1 MISSIS
7 EKFAA
12 TKISDSEVVYTFT
25 YELEIKF
32 WELNLWSGKSNQQ
45 KLMSQQDFNDRVTL

>member
-1 MISSIS
+1 MISSVS

-12 TKISDSEVVYTFT
+12 TKISEVVYTFT
-25 YELEIKF
+25 YELEI